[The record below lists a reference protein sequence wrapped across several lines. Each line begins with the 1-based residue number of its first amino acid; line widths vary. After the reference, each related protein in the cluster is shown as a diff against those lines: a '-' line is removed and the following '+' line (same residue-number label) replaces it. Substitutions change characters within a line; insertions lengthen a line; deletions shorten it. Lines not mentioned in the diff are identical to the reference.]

1 MKRTATLLVAALALT
16 ACTSSEPSS
25 SPTKLPDVKS
35 LVAAVTKAV
44 DEKATYSF
52 TIAPPTAGG
61 VTAPATGSV
70 RLTGNGGASLDA
82 TTTRAVQ
89 TGGQPEELRY
99 VSTAQ
104 DAAFVKLPPVFGLQ
118 AGKPWMKLQ
127 RADND
132 DFTNTLLGFHDVIY
146 QQAVFTTYHL
156 PVIGAGGE
164 LRLTTQ
170 VADRTRYSIVI
181 DYQKAYDSLT
191 DEALRNEVKL
201 ALDQKV
207 TNSAAEIE
215 LDSSGLPTL
224 IKFSTKF
231 QNATLVDEAHFSDW
245 GSDVQIAEP
254 PANEISSRN

>member
-25 SPTKLPDVKS
+25 TPERQPDVKS

-44 DEKATYSF
+44 DEKAAYHF

-61 VTAPATGSV
+61 VTAPANGSV
-70 RLTGNGGASLDA
+70 RLTGNGDASIEA

-89 TGGQPEELRY
+89 TGGKAEELRY
-99 VSTAQ
+99 VSTTQ

-118 AGKPWMKLQ
+118 AAKPWMKLQ
-127 RADND
+127 RADTD
-132 DFTNTLLGFHDVIY
+132 EFTNTLLGFHDVIY

-170 VADRTRYSIVI
+170 VADRTHYSILV
-181 DYQKAYDSLT
+181 DYRKAYDTLT

-201 ALDQKV
+201 ALDQNV
-207 TNSAAEIE
+207 SSAVAEIE
-215 LDSSGLPTL
+215 LDTSGLPTL
-224 IKFSTKF
+224 IRFSTQF
-231 QNATLVDEAHFSDW
+231 QNAMIVDETRFSDW
-245 GSDVQIAEP
+245 GGNIQITDP
-254 PANEISSRN
+254 PSNEISPRI

>member
-16 ACTSSEPSS
+16 ACTSSEPS
-25 SPTKLPDVKS
+25 PAPARQPDVKS

-44 DEKATYSF
+44 DEKAAYRF
-52 TIAPPTAGG
+52 TIAAPTAGG
-61 VTAPATGSV
+61 VTAPANGSV
-70 RLTGNGGASLDA
+70 RLTGDGGASIDA

-89 TGGQPEELRY
+89 TGGQAEELRY

-118 AGKPWMKLQ
+118 EGKPWMKLQ
-127 RADND
+127 RADTD

-170 VADRTRYSIVI
+170 VADRTRYSIAV
-181 DYQKAYDSLT
+181 DYRKAYDGLT

-201 ALDQKV
+201 ALDQNV
-207 TNSAAEIE
+207 TGSAAEIE
-215 LDSSGLPTL
+215 LDAGGLPTL
-224 IKFSTKF
+224 VKFSTQF
-231 QNATLVDEAHFSDW
+231 QNATIVDEAHFSDW
-245 GSDVQIAEP
+245 GGNVQIADP